1 MYGNDTIAAVSTPYG
16 SGGIGIVRLSGE
28 EAFNIASKVFKGKK
42 PFNKLRTHTLNY
54 GKIFDPCSG
63 EIIDEV
69 LLSKMEAPHT
79 YTKED
84 VVEINCHGGA
94 TVQRRI
100 LELLLKEGAR
110 LAGPGEFTMR
120 AFLNG
125 RIDLSQAEAV
135 IDLINSKTDESARAA
150 VGQLEGRLSGKI
162 KEARKE
168 LMGLLAHIE
177 ATVDYPEYDIEEITG
192 RLINEALKKIRE
204 KLERIAESFEKGRI
218 IREGLN
224 AVIIG
229 KPNVGKSSLLNE
241 LAGKNRAIVTD
252 VPGTTRDIIE
262 EYVDIDGIPVK
273 IADTAGIRETSD
285 AVERIG
291 VERAE
296 KAIEDADL
304 VIMMVDVREGIK
316 EEDEKILEKIRD
328 KKHIVVINKIDLSQ
342 DAHEYPILEGRRA
355 IRTSVKYDIGI
366 DSLEKEIKELFLKGE
381 IGANN
386 EVLVTNIRHKNLID
400 KAIESIDDACRAYA
414 DNMPVDI
421 VSVDIK
427 NAAEYLGRITGESVC
442 EDLVKEIFEKF
453 CIGK

>member
-1 MYGNDTIAAVSTPYG
+1 
-16 SGGIGIVRLSGE
+16 
-28 EAFNIASKVFKGKK
+28 
-42 PFNKLRTHTLNY
+42 
-54 GKIFDPCSG
+54 
-63 EIIDEV
+63 
-69 LLSKMEAPHT
+69 
-79 YTKED
+79 
-84 VVEINCHGGA
+84 
-94 TVQRRI
+94 
-100 LELLLKEGAR
+100 
-110 LAGPGEFTMR
+110 
-120 AFLNG
+120 
-125 RIDLSQAEAV
+125 
-135 IDLINSKTDESARAA
+135 

>member
-84 VVEINCHGGA
+84 IVEINCHGGA